1 VTLDEIDRR
10 LDAGNERGW
19 VYLIGADEDERVKIR
34 WARDP
39 ERRLAALQIGHPDQL
54 KLLAVI
60 PGTKRLERDIH
71 RKLIY
76 ARLGGEWFDRK
87 AALRL
92 LRPVIA
98 EHGLKLIARAAES
111 RNSLSWPEGLP
122 RTERKVSSHFGQ
134 PLTPRSTM
142 SGSRWR
148 RLAATAA
155 RP

>member
-1 VTLDEIDRR
+1 MTLDEIDRR

-19 VYLIGADEDERVKIR
+19 VYLIGADDDERVKIG
-34 WARDP
+34 WARVP

-60 PGTKRLERDIH
+60 PGTRRLEHDIH

-92 LRPVIA
+92 LRSVIA
-98 EHGLKLIARAAES
+98 EHGLKLIARAVES
-111 RNSLSWPEGLP
+111 RNSPERRRYGQREKLDFVI
-122 RTERKVSSHFGQ
+122 EYEKVSK
-134 PLTPRSTM
+134 
-142 SGSRWR
+142 
-148 RLAATAA
+148 
-155 RP
+155 